1 VGLLSLRERA
11 DDQCACERGNAQPA
25 QVFRCVHWAD
35 YRGMAVEVVLGE
47 RLLRRLDKGLEVM
60 ERKRGVQR
68 WGMIVAAMVLPVFT
82 GCANF
87 FPPINGG
94 GSGGGGTT
102 GNRVYVANQTAGSIG
117 AFVIGTG
124 TLAATTNSP
133 VTVGFKPLS
142 MVVTPNNSLLYVGA
156 GTGIFVFFIN
166 SDGSLTTPTTGS
178 QPAGVFAS
186 ALAVSPDGQ
195 WLIALD
201 GTTQQL
207 DIFQINSTTGAL
219 TSVTSPATYSI
230 TSGVWQPSD
239 VRVSPDGTLIFAAL
253 GTAGDVVFTF
263 NTTTGV
269 ATSSQSLATGDAAT
283 GDYGLAVSP
292 KTTYLYIARSGT
304 KGGVGVYSIGS
315 GGALTPV
322 TGTPFAAGSGT
333 FSVVLD
339 NTGTYAYA
347 ANRTDGTISGYTIV
361 PGATTA
367 ALSLTPLSG
376 SPYSSGSAVQ
386 SLGVDSTGK
395 YLLAAAIGGAPDLT
409 MYSFD
414 ITVPGKL
421 DPATSVATGVDPAGA
436 VALAL
441 SH

>member
-1 VGLLSLRERA
+1 MKR
-11 DDQCACERGNAQPA
+11 RGSAQLW
-25 QVFRCVHWAD
+25 V
-35 YRGMAVEVVLGE
+35 AVA
-47 RLLRRLDKGLEVM
+47 
-60 ERKRGVQR
+60 
-68 WGMIVAAMVLPVFT
+68 VAVVLPVFT
-82 GCANF
+82 GCPGF

-94 GSGGGGTT
+94 GSGGTT
-102 GNRVYVANQTAGSIG
+102 GNRVYVANQAASSIG
-117 AFVIGTG
+117 GFTIGTTG
-124 TLAATTNSP
+124 TLTAVTNSP
-133 VTVGFKPLS
+133 LAVGYKPLT
-142 MVVTPNNSLLYVGA
+142 MVVTPNNALLYVGA
-156 GTGIFVFFIN
+156 ATGVFVYFIN
-166 SDGSLTTPTTGS
+166 SNGSLTAPSTGS
-178 QPAGVFAS
+178 QPAGVFAT
-186 ALAVSPDGQ
+186 AMAVSPDGQ
-195 WLIALD
+195 WLIVLD

-207 DIFQINSTTGAL
+207 DIFQINASTGAL
-219 TSVTSPATYSI
+219 TSLTPPATYSI

-239 VRVSPDGTLIFAAL
+239 IRISPDGTLIFAAL

-269 ATSSQSLATGDAAT
+269 AASSQSLATGNTAT
-283 GDYGLAVSP
+283 GDFGLAVSA

-304 KGGVGVYSIGS
+304 NGGVAVYSIGS
-315 GGALTPV
+315 GGVLTPV

-339 NTGTYAYA
+339 ITGTYAYA

-367 ALSLTPLSG
+367 ALSLTPLKG
-376 SPYSSGSAVQ
+376 SPYSSGAGVQ
-386 SLGVDSTGK
+386 AIGVDSTGK
-395 YLLAAAIGGAPDLT
+395 YLLAVAVGGGPDLT

-441 SH
+441 TH